1 MTAFALTTAALA
13 AIVGLWAL
21 AAVGVGVMDIA
32 TRLRAGCVRAPARL
46 EEADSE

>member
-1 MTAFALTTAALA
+1 MTPFPITTAALA

-21 AAVGVGVMDIA
+21 AAVGVGVVDLA
-32 TRLRAGCVRAPARL
+32 TRLRAGRVRAPSGL

>member
-13 AIVGLWAL
+13 AIVVLWTL
-21 AAVGVGVMDIA
+21 AAVGVGAVDLA
-32 TRLRAGCVRAPARL
+32 TRLRAGRVRTPSGL